1 MTGKSVD
8 IITPMAPIYDD
19 YSGTLSIILGVI
31 GIILGIMTIV
41 WDIIAIS
48 FSHTYAT
55 AIGYGLWSG
64 VIFIVTGCF
73 GIAAGQNNVHWRVIT
88 FMTLSIVS
96 AICGCVTFCLGVVDS
111 VTTNTG
117 RFSMA
122 CQNSGVGSCV
132 TKNGDTN
139 GVQVTVAFT
148 ALLAAMGFLEGI
160 VAIIG
165 STLGCKVACC
175 GKNANAQVVQYNMQ
189 RA

>member
-1 MTGKSVD
+1 MTGKGVD
-8 IITPMAPIYDD
+8 IVTPMAPIYDD

-31 GIILGIMTIV
+31 GIILGIMTVV
-41 WDIIAIS
+41 WDIVAIS
-48 FSHTYAT
+48 FSNTYAT
-55 AIGYGLWSG
+55 GIGYGLWSG

-73 GIAAGQNNVHWRVIT
+73 GIAAGQNSVHWRVIT
-88 FMTLSIVS
+88 FMSLSIVS

-122 CQNSGVGSCV
+122 CQHEGNLCVYKNVPGS
-132 TKNGDTN
+132 NGI
-139 GVQVTVAFT
+139 QVTVAMT

-175 GKNANAQVVQYNMQ
+175 GRNANAQVVQYNMQ